1 MIFILSG
8 TGLELCCYFFLLNHL
23 RLLQRHGPRTKVH
36 KYPPAQAKKRDKGD
50 RYGKWYIGEKGSCIM
65 FRPKEHYQ
73 QHATPLWKIT
83 RNCKGMYWWFIQPT
97 IGQNCTYQSDLGR
110 VHRGT
115 QNTSIIISE
124 RKTHTIQALN
134 CTEGYCFFTLVV
146 TSFKGLPTFKDGISM
161 DQLQKYG
168 KSKTKIYGINS
179 DAIFW

>member
-1 MIFILSG
+1 MALARRFINIPLHKQKLETKEIGMASG
-8 TGLELCCYFFLLNHL
+8 TSGKKVLVQCSGQKNITNSMRQRCGRSLGIVKACTDGLSNQLS
-23 RLLQRHGPRTKVH
+23 
-36 KYPPAQAKKRDKGD
+36 AKTA
-50 RYGKWYIGEKGSCIM
+50 
-65 FRPKEHYQ
+65 H
-73 QHATPLWKIT
+73 
-83 RNCKGMYWWFIQPT
+83 
-97 IGQNCTYQSDLGR
+97 QSDLGR

-179 DAIFW
+179 DAIF

>member
-1 MIFILSG
+1 MALARRFINIPLHKQKKETRGIGMASG
-8 TGLELCCYFFLLNHL
+8 TSGKKVLVQCSGQKNITNSMRQSFGRSLGIVKACTAGLSNQLS
-23 RLLQRHGPRTKVH
+23 
-36 KYPPAQAKKRDKGD
+36 AKTA
-50 RYGKWYIGEKGSCIM
+50 
-65 FRPKEHYQ
+65 H
-73 QHATPLWKIT
+73 
-83 RNCKGMYWWFIQPT
+83 
-97 IGQNCTYQSDLGR
+97 QSDLGR

-115 QNTSIIISE
+115 QNTSIISE

-179 DAIFW
+179 DAIF